1 MPWAASLIGWLTVAP
16 QIVVY
21 TMGPGEHVF
30 ERFGHAAICVEQ
42 AGAPGGTCY
51 NYGTTDFQTP
61 AGEIG
66 WDVIRG
72 QSVFWVST
80 APKERMLAAYIRA
93 DRDVYRQVLKLPPE
107 QARALAK
114 ALADSATEE
123 RRYYI
128 YHHFD
133 DNCSTRVRDL
143 IEAQVGAPLGAA
155 PRGSATDQEHR
166 APLGALAVS
175 PSDQWQVAPPKG
187 SVTDQAQ
194 GAPQGDAGQPTRRQL
209 VMRALGDLPEAA
221 VAVELLGGRRLD
233 EPLTP
238 REALFLPEELRQAI
252 TAELGVTPERVHQRR
267 GPPFRAEPPTTWPIF
282 AALAVLL
289 TAPLVLAHRAWA
301 RAASL
306 GLVSLVLGGLGSLV
320 MLMAVFARVRELQ
333 LTEALLVFW
342 PTDLALLWFTRRAE
356 RGARQAALYSRLR
369 VVSLAAVLGLSLSGL
384 LLQPLTWPLMVALLP
399 HVWLGFGAPAL
410 RKFQAAR
417 GS

>member
-30 ERFGHAAICVEQ
+30 ERFGHAAICVER

-107 QARALAK
+107 QARALAT
-114 ALADSATEE
+114 ALAASATEE
-123 RRYYI
+123 RRYYV

-133 DNCSTRVRDL
+133 DNCSTRVRDA
-143 IEAQVGAPLGAA
+143 IEAQVGAPL
-155 PRGSATDQEHR
+155 S
-166 APLGALAVS
+166 
-175 PSDQWQVAPPKG
+175 
-187 SVTDQAQ
+187 
-194 GAPQGDAGQPTRRQL
+194 APQGEAQPTRRQL

-221 VAVELLGGRRLD
+221 VAVQLLGGRRLD

-238 REALFLPEELRQAI
+238 REALFLPDQLREAI
-252 TAELGVTPERVHQRR
+252 AVQLGVTPERVHQRR
-267 GPPFRAEPPTTWPIF
+267 GPPFRAEPPTTWPVF
-282 AALAVLL
+282 AALAVLV
-289 TAPLVLAHRAWA
+289 TAPLLLARRAWA
-301 RAASL
+301 RVVAL
-306 GLVSLVLGGLGSLV
+306 GLASLVLGGVGALV
-320 MLMAVFARVRELQ
+320 LLMAVFARVPELQ

-342 PTDLALLWFTRRAE
+342 PTDLAWWWLARRGE
-356 RGARQAALYSRLR
+356 RGVKQAAMYSRLR
-369 VVSLAAVLGLSLSGL
+369 VMSLVAVLGLSLAGL
-384 LLQPLTWPLMVALLP
+384 LLQPLTWLVIVALLP
-399 HVWLGFGAPAL
+399 HAWLGFGAPTL